1 MLPLVNSFSVPL
13 VRQARRGYSFWTPTS
28 WSFSTPRH
36 SMILFPKCLKNLIM
50 FIHSGCHHPGPSL
63 QHHLSCSLAMSCFW
77 SPHMFQPA
85 SNSFSSRQPGWW
97 LENANLIPLYGAF
110 NHSMFSFPL
119 GVKTEISN
127 TAYKS
132 LCWLKLPPR
141 QPLVTFY
148 VSADSFFFPLTHY
161 FFSCSFWNNFRHA
174 KRCKTSAKIFHM
186 CFTQLP

>member
-13 VRQARRGYSFWTPTS
+13 VRQARHGYSSWTPTS

-63 QHHLSCSLAMSCFW
+63 QHPLSCFLAMSCFW
-77 SPHMFQPA
+77 SPNMFHLPWTHFSHGSQCDGWKMPVWFLSMLLSTTQCFPFLLEWRLKSPTLPTNPCAGSSCHLSSLLSLSMFQ
-85 SNSFSSRQPGWW
+85 
-97 LENANLIPLYGAF
+97 LT
-110 NHSMFSFPL
+110 H
-119 GVKTEISN
+119 
-127 TAYKS
+127 
-132 LCWLKLPPR
+132 
-141 QPLVTFY
+141 
-148 VSADSFFFPLTHY
+148 FFPLTHY

-174 KRCKTSAKIFHM
+174 KRCKNSAKIFHL